1 MYNINN
7 YQNSDLYNSYYSQL
21 HTPKNSLY
29 NSSST
34 YSNISLNN
42 LGSQINKSYNRV
54 IKLYPSS
61 QNQYSNFSNYSYLT
75 KIPNQTSIKN
85 SLINNNFQ
93 QNRFVSKSQEPN
105 IRLYK
110 KRINNNNMNNIT
122 NVNLN
127 ITQHNYPL
135 NIKINNIQK
144 INRVIKIRPYKIIDS
159 KIYSS
164 RTPEPI
170 LRKKIKLKQK
180 KIKTRVNN
188 FNVRCFIPININD
201 GQTKVSYNSNYVN
214 KTEYLNIPRLDS
226 INLNSFNNINTN
238 TNYYN
243 IGNNHNNL
251 IANYSRANYYSAN
264 YKYKKYRH
272 QSPLIS
278 NNKSYFVKLNTPKN
292 DFSKNRYKSFKIH
305 FRYCE
310 IHPKSNFNLAEFI
323 IINSLGEGS
332 FGKIYCVQ
340 WIKNNKF
347 YAMKKLDIQNL
358 EELEEFKEK
367 AKIADDLYKKTNH
380 LGFVKLYA
388 DKIVPLYNQQICY
401 NYYIIMELGE
411 RDWEKEIQLRL
422 LHQKYYNEY
431 ELFEI
436 IKQLVKTLSL
446 MQQNNVSHRDIKPAN
461 VLIMNGIYKIC
472 DFGEASI
479 INGNGVVIQNVRGS
493 QLFMS
498 PILFYAYNHNVAQ
511 VMHNTYKSDVYSFGM
526 CILLAATLSGY
537 ALYDIREI
545 LNFQEVAKII
555 INKLSSRFSMNFI
568 NLLLQMLQIDENKRM
583 DFIQLEN
590 YLLNYYK

>member
-29 NSSST
+29 NSNSY

-75 KIPNQTSIKN
+75 KIPNQASIKN

-93 QNRFVSKSQEPN
+93 QNKYVSKSQEPN

-188 FNVRCFIPININD
+188 FNVRSFIPLNIND

-214 KTEYLNIPRLDS
+214 KTEYLNIP
-226 INLNSFNNINTN
+226 
-238 TNYYN
+238 
-243 IGNNHNNL
+243 
-251 IANYSRANYYSAN
+251 
-264 YKYKKYRH
+264 
-272 QSPLIS
+272 
-278 NNKSYFVKLNTPKN
+278 KL
-292 DFSKNRYKSFKIH
+292 
-305 FRYCE
+305 
-310 IHPKSNFNLAEFI
+310 
-323 IINSLGEGS
+323 
-332 FGKIYCVQ
+332 
-340 WIKNNKF
+340 
-347 YAMKKLDIQNL
+347 
-358 EELEEFKEK
+358 
-367 AKIADDLYKKTNH
+367 
-380 LGFVKLYA
+380 
-388 DKIVPLYNQQICY
+388 
-401 NYYIIMELGE
+401 
-411 RDWEKEIQLRL
+411 
-422 LHQKYYNEY
+422 EY
-431 ELFEI
+431 
-436 IKQLVKTLSL
+436 
-446 MQQNNVSHRDIKPAN
+446 
-461 VLIMNGIYKIC
+461 
-472 DFGEASI
+472 
-479 INGNGVVIQNVRGS
+479 
-493 QLFMS
+493 
-498 PILFYAYNHNVAQ
+498 
-511 VMHNTYKSDVYSFGM
+511 
-526 CILLAATLSGY
+526 
-537 ALYDIREI
+537 
-545 LNFQEVAKII
+545 
-555 INKLSSRFSMNFI
+555 
-568 NLLLQMLQIDENKRM
+568 
-583 DFIQLEN
+583 
-590 YLLNYYK
+590 